1 MQIIFA
7 GPILFP
13 LSIALIKI
21 STLLLYKRIFVTP
34 NFYLAC
40 HTMMGLTLAWFL
52 ASVFVCMLAR
62 FLIDLAETGMIFQ
75 GQIFRSDPVSKGW
88 TEPGRYDRINY
99 TVFLLALAAINTVL
113 DFALVCLPL
122 PVIRTLS
129 MSFKRKLSVSGIFLL
144 GFV

>member
-7 GPILFP
+7 GPILFA

-52 ASVFVCMLAR
+52 ASIFVCMLAR
-62 FLIDLAETGMIFQ
+62 FLIGVAEQAWCFRAKYFGRILSRKAGPSLVDMI
-75 GQIFRSDPVSKGW
+75 G
-88 TEPGRYDRINY
+88 
-99 TVFLLALAAINTVL
+99 
-113 DFALVCLPL
+113 
-122 PVIRTLS
+122 
-129 MSFKRKLSVSGIFLL
+129 
-144 GFV
+144 